1 MAEEADLSPRESE
14 VLDLLRLGLT
24 NGEIAGRL
32 GITLDGAKYHVSQII
47 GKLGVRDRYE
57 AASWAE
63 RRPGSTGVLALVGVV
78 WNRAGGILPVKL
90 SGVAAIASAAGVLV
104 IAVVAVAVLAWQA
117 TTGQMEPQ
125 TVDFEAP
132 QVVPDPVALVNGD
145 PISGRLVDIAVNQGS
160 SVEYALDYG
169 IDQVLLLQ
177 AGERWGLTGTTEEAI
192 EWLRTVEG
200 SWEGISPETRAE
212 FEAIMIAQGLP
223 VSNLSGDSYL
233 IEELGVPT
241 VTVLNARRYIAE
253 EANADP
259 RDLIASQAAVAAFL
273 EKERSSATIVDCR
286 TQSCSTD

>member
-1 MAEEADLSPRESE
+1 M
-14 VLDLLRLGLT
+14 
-24 NGEIAGRL
+24 
-32 GITLDGAKYHVSQII
+32 
-47 GKLGVRDRYE
+47 
-57 AASWAE
+57 
-63 RRPGSTGVLALVGVV
+63 
-78 WNRAGGILPVKL
+78 
-90 SGVAAIASAAGVLV
+90 
-104 IAVVAVAVLAWQA
+104 
-117 TTGQMEPQ
+117 
-125 TVDFEAP
+125 
-132 QVVPDPVALVNGD
+132 
-145 PISGRLVDIAVNQGS
+145 
-160 SVEYALDYG
+160 
-169 IDQVLLLQ
+169 
-177 AGERWGLTGTTEEAI
+177 
-192 EWLRTVEG
+192 EG